1 MSKVEAGGGPI
12 DPPPPLEASCNYFF
26 FEASRVKDGWSSPP
40 CAFKLPLHRFQELL
54 QNLDELPLYVG
65 H

>member
-12 DPPPPLEASCNYFF
+12 DPPPLEASCNYFF

-40 CAFKLPLHRFQELL
+40 CAFNSRFQELL